1 MFLAQPSRQA
11 AASRRNTASL
21 AITFRMASHD
31 SKPFLFV
38 ASGSRRITA
47 EFSTESVD
55 KPVGNL
61 GRICSSY

>member
-1 MFLAQPSRQA
+1 M
-11 AASRRNTASL
+11 
-21 AITFRMASHD
+21 FRMASHD